1 MDDFP
6 SMNPAQQKAV
16 TWDGGPLLVLA
27 GPGSGKTYT
36 VTKRILY
43 LLHRGIP
50 PEQILVITFTKEA
63 ALSMQRRFQ
72 QSVKGFWPVHFGTF
86 HSFFYQILK
95 QSQLIG
101 SGEILTFPEKIRLML
116 PILQKIRKETG
127 GSLETES
134 LKEECAA
141 VLSAVG
147 FYKNTLCEQEAK
159 EKLSPE
165 WRAHFQDI
173 CEAYGRKTALCG
185 KPDFDDMLYGCLR
198 FLQENREERQKWQ
211 KRFRHILIDEFQ
223 DINPVQY
230 ETIRLLAGKDTCL
243 FAVGDDDQSI
253 YGFRG
258 SRPEC
263 MKRFEQEYQAQ
274 RILLDINYR
283 SLPGIVDASLAVIGE
298 NRDRFEKELRPDPGR
313 TETGSADSFR
323 IRCFEDSDKE
333 VACLIRQLEEY
344 DRRFSQQNPP
354 KQCAVL
360 FRTNWEMQKLAVKLR
375 RAGIPFWMGE
385 RMQSVYEHVISRDV
399 TAYLSLAAGAWN
411 GEDIQRIINKPSRL
425 VSREMLAGCGC
436 MEDLAGHCETS
447 CHGADWGRE
456 TAGRVKKLIRQLQVM
471 KDMSPG
477 LAVAYVRKAVGY
489 ETYLRRLAGN
499 NEEKWEEWKRL
510 LDWLQEDASRF
521 GNLFQWK
528 EAQAAYTKSLEQRRE
543 SGNSGK
549 AETGMR
555 ESRIRLMTVHGAKG
569 LEFDTVFIPD
579 CNEGNFP
586 CGKFLTGPQA
596 EEERRVFYVAMT
608 RAKECLELFYLS
620 GKTDGSRPPSRF
632 LNPFLRSR
640 QAGGDKS
647 PWVSSADS
655 AGTNPWS

>member
-1 MDDFP
+1 MP
-6 SMNPAQQKAV
+6 STLM
-16 TWDGGPLLVLA
+16 
-27 GPGSGKTYT
+27 
-36 VTKRILY
+36 
-43 LLHRGIP
+43 
-50 PEQILVITFTKEA
+50 VI
-63 ALSMQRRFQ
+63 R
-72 QSVKGFWPVHFGTF
+72 
-86 HSFFYQILK
+86 
-95 QSQLIG
+95 
-101 SGEILTFPEKIRLML
+101 
-116 PILQKIRKETG
+116 
-127 GSLETES
+127 
-134 LKEECAA
+134 
-141 VLSAVG
+141 LSAVG

-165 WRAHFQDI
+165 WRAHFQGI

-333 VACLIRQLEEY
+333 AACLIRQLEEY

-436 MEDLAGHCETS
+436 MEDLAGRCEPS
-447 CHGADWGRE
+447 CHGVGWGRE

-499 NEEKWEEWKRL
+499 DEEKWEEWKRL

-543 SGNSGK
+543 SGDGD
-549 AETGMR
+549 AGEPDPADDGAWGER
-555 ESRIRLMTVHGAKG
+555 AGIRYCLHPG
-569 LEFDTVFIPD
+569 L
-579 CNEGNFP
+579 
-586 CGKFLTGPQA
+586 
-596 EEERRVFYVAMT
+596 
-608 RAKECLELFYLS
+608 
-620 GKTDGSRPPSRF
+620 
-632 LNPFLRSR
+632 
-640 QAGGDKS
+640 
-647 PWVSSADS
+647 
-655 AGTNPWS
+655 